1 MLKES
6 GLSRERHP
14 LAGVGCWLASLIV
27 CLMVACRGEAV
38 APAPAI
44 QTCAPSDTDGD
55 GLPDAWEVLKYRTDP
70 LSADSDGDGIA
81 DGDWLERREFTYSL
95 RAIVEVAVPLPPME
109 ELNTIFQ
116 DVRLLGRRG
125 HISELEVVL
134 YPGARVR
141 AGTEKYARKNRCVI
155 ADFEVK
161 GVEPTFAAEMRALA
175 GSAEE
180 KEGQMGVLLDS
191 LFKKTK
197 REVPFNAFYLVND
210 GGEIS
215 LEPLAGPAIRDPEAD
230 PRELWYRELDPA
242 TMWNRRARGE
252 CTSSAVLGQAGLQA
266 IGLASRLILFL
277 PFFTASQDVLDGIWD
292 KRVLRGLSGR
302 RVGVPY
308 CTSHTAVEIFTGEK
322 WLLSDEERIR
332 ITPFELGLGPLIQL
346 RTAPSISE
354 LIEPALW
361 GAACGGNGPLE
372 GSRNVY
378 RIVSLSDHWGEYAK
392 DLEVLG
398 VGRAPP
404 STIMIEDIFPFDS
417 EKRPAFI
424 PKDAVDDPARFFLAK
439 ADIDEAILSSI
450 PYFYRCADK
459 ILPPFKFV
467 RGYWGPYFLLEK
479 SGDSLTVQEIP
490 ERSASGCRWV
500 LAEEVATRT
509 GWR

>member
-1 MLKES
+1 MSSEV
-6 GLSRERHP
+6 HA
-14 LAGVGCWLASLIV
+14 LAGVTRWLAPLIV

-38 APAPAI
+38 ASAPPF
-44 QTCAPSDTDGD
+44 QSCAPSDTDGD

-70 LSADSDGDGIA
+70 LSADSDGDGTA

-125 HISELEVVL
+125 HVSELEVVL
-134 YPGARVR
+134 YPGAMVGD
-141 AGTEKYARKNRCVI
+141 GTEKYARQNRCAI
-155 ADFEVK
+155 ADFESME
-161 GVEPTFAAEMRALA
+161 VEPTFAAEMRALA

-180 KEGQMGVLLDS
+180 TEGQMVALLDS

-197 REVPFNAFYLVND
+197 REVPFNAFYLAND

-215 LEPLAGPAIRDPEAD
+215 FEPLAGPAIREPEAD

-277 PFFTASQDVLDGIWD
+277 PLFTASQDVLKGIWD
-292 KRVLRGLSGR
+292 ERVLRALSGR

-308 CTSHTAVEIFTGEK
+308 CTSHTAVEVFTGER

-332 ITPFELGLGPLIQL
+332 NTPFELGFGPLIQL

-361 GAACGGNGPLE
+361 GAACAGNGPLE

-378 RIVSLSDHWGEYAK
+378 RIVSLSDQWGKYAK
-392 DLEVLG
+392 DLELPG

-417 EKRPAFI
+417 ENRPGFI

-439 ADIDEAILSSI
+439 ADIDEAILPSI

-459 ILPPFKFV
+459 FLPPFKFV

-479 SGDSLTVQEIP
+479 IGDLPSVKGVP